1 MSAKTTKKRYTAS
14 DAIKGGS
21 ATSIYSACN
30 KSFLSEQYV
39 DLRNKNKLL
48 KSQNRELKNEYDKL
62 QVKSEQMDQYV
73 VENKKLIGINQK
85 QHTEIIQLN
94 SEIKLLKETSV
105 DRGEFQRLEGFLKKK
120 DQQIKDLETQIDSTK
135 INHIEN
141 LKNTIN
147 QQNDQIQY
155 LKEGYGKF
163 NVVDVSLS
171 KANLLVS
178 KMLKEENEGLK
189 EELNIASLEYDKIKK
204 ERDDY
209 KGLSEEWREQSNEI
223 CNLMGK
229 DTDGWSNIAGDTL
242 EDVKELLSERDELRS
257 KVEKYRNNISQL
269 YDDF

>member
-1 MSAKTTKKRYTAS
+1 MSAKTNKRYPAS
-14 DAIKGGS
+14 DALKKGCPSTIESSVIKI
-21 ATSIYSACN
+21 ALARE
-30 KSFLSEQYV
+30 FV
-39 DLRNKNKLL
+39 DLRQKYKLL
-48 KSQNRELKNEYDKL
+48 KTQNRDLKNEYDKL

-73 VENKKLIGINQK
+73 VENKKLIGRTQL

-94 SEIKLLKETSV
+94 SQIKLLKETSV
-105 DRGEFQRLEGFLKKK
+105 DRGEFQRLEGFIKRRDNEIEDLKK
-120 DQQIKDLETQIDSTK
+120 QIDSTK
-135 INHIEN
+135 INHIEH

-147 QQNDQIQY
+147 QQNEQIQY

-163 NVVDVSLS
+163 NVVDVS
-171 KANLLVS
+171 
-178 KMLKEENEGLK
+178 LKEENEGLK

>member
-1 MSAKTTKKRYTAS
+1 MSAKTKNKRNSPSIIKKGT
-14 DAIKGGS
+14 
-21 ATSIYSACN
+21 ATSILSACDKPFIADN
-30 KSFLSEQYV
+30 LTDYRDKYY
-39 DLRNKNKLL
+39 RMKP
-48 KSQNRELKNEYDKL
+48 EYDKL
-62 QVKSEQMDQYV
+62 QVKSEQMDQLNK
-73 VENKKLIGINQK
+73 ENKKLIGRNQQ

-94 SEIKLLKETSV
+94 SQIKLLKETSV

-147 QQNDQIQY
+147 QQNEQIQY

-163 NVVDVSLS
+163 NVVDVS
-171 KANLLVS
+171 
-178 KMLKEENEGLK
+178 LKEENEGLK

-242 EDVKELLSERDELRS
+242 EDVKDLLSERDELRS